1 MSTPDTSDNDATC
14 ADLKRITGHDWQFKH
29 DPLHP
34 KLDVFESTLPTIDA
48 VKDFQAKLV
57 DLGIH
62 FSLLSKQ
69 TFKEPALTFTLRPE
83 EAQKFITSHELS
95 TITGIKWRMSKDGQS
110 YQMAPVDM
118 HKTEML
124 YTLFKKMGITPHAET
139 DPNGY
144 IITKLAPEMA
154 EKFTS
159 SPEQTAGLAEEL
171 ENAAK
176 PRHTRS

>member
-1 MSTPDTSDNDATC
+1 MNTPETFDTDAVC
-14 ADLKRITGHDWQFKH
+14 ADLNRITRYDWQYKH

-34 KLDVFESTLPTIDA
+34 TLDVFESTLPDIDA
-48 VKDFQAKLV
+48 VRDFQAKLV

-62 FSLLSKQ
+62 FSLLSSD
-69 TFKEPALTFTLRPE
+69 TLKEPALTFTLRPE
-83 EAQKFITSHELS
+83 EAQKFITIHELS
-95 TITGIKWRMSKDGQS
+95 TITDIKWRMSKDGQS

-144 IITKLAPEMA
+144 IITKLDPEMA

-176 PRHTRS
+176 PRHARS